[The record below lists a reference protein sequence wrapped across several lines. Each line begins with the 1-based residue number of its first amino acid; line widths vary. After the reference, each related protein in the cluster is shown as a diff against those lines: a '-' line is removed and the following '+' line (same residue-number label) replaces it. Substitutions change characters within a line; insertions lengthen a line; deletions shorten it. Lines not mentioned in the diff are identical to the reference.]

1 MNDNEFDPETFIKI
15 GESLFVNE
23 ITYEEE
29 NQLAIEKLS
38 KKIKEYEEKQKN
50 NKKGFF
56 ANLFTSKK
64 DLLNESLEAEKYYYN
79 KTLLDKLQSTFLTKV

>member
-1 MNDNEFDPETFIKI
+1 MDDNEFDPETFIKI
-15 GESLFVNE
+15 GEGLFVNE

-56 ANLFTSKK
+56 VNLFTSKK
-64 DLLNESLEAEKYYYN
+64 DLLNELLEAEKYYYN
-79 KTLLDKLQSTFLTKV
+79 KTLLNQLLRKVEQK